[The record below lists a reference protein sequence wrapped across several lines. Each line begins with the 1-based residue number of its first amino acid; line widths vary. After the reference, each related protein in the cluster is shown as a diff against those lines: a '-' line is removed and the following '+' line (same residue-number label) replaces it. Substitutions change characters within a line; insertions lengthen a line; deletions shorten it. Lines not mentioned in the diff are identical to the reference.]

1 MSGGT
6 IVSDNAPDAV
16 IIGGGMAGLSAA
28 VDLVRRGHSVVL
40 VEQKQHLGG
49 RTYSFVHPE
58 TGDDVDNGQHLMM
71 GCYHSTL
78 RYLRTIGTIDEV
90 EIQKRPTILFR
101 RKGKQ
106 TGILHSG
113 RLPAPF
119 HILSGLLR
127 LTILRWTHRIRLL
140 RVGIELRIRNPD
152 TDRHLHSITV
162 EQWLDEM
169 KQPPENKEYLWN
181 IIAIGALNDSPADIS
196 AAMFVKVL
204 KSAFF
209 GARQNSSMVIPKRG
223 LSSVLIDGAES
234 YIRLRGGRIV
244 LNSSVKNIEINSNA
258 VESVTLENGEVLI
271 PATVISAVPYFD
283 FPRLFSDAALS
294 VAGNIGAFV
303 SSPIITIH
311 LWFDAHF
318 VEEKFSALIGSRI
331 HWVFNKTAIYGRKR
345 EGLMYLSLVVSG
357 ARDLIGKS
365 KENLVTIAH
374 EELKQFYPAASLA
387 AIVHSLV
394 MKEKRA
400 TFSPSI
406 EIEPQRPAAR
416 TAVNNLFIAGDWTDT
431 KLPATIEGAVQSG
444 YESAAL
450 AAMEIELRKNPK

>member
-6 IVSDNAPDAV
+6 IVRDSAPDAV

-28 VDLVRRGHSVVL
+28 VDLVRRGHTVVL

-58 TGDDVDNGQHLMM
+58 TGDDIDNGQHLMM

-78 RYLRTIGTIDEV
+78 RYLQTIGMMDAV
-90 EIQKRPTILFR
+90 EIQKHLTILFR
-101 RKGKQ
+101 RKGKPS
-106 TGILHSG
+106 GLLKSG

-119 HILSGLLR
+119 HILSGLLH
-127 LTILRWTHRIRLL
+127 LTILPLSHRLRLL
-140 RVGIELRIRNPD
+140 RVGVELLVRNPD
-152 TDRHLHSITV
+152 TDRHLQSITV
-162 EQWLDEM
+162 DRWLDEM

-181 IIAIGALNDSPADIS
+181 IIAIGALNDSPAVIS

-223 LSSVLIDGAES
+223 LSSVLIDAAES
-234 YIRLRGGRIV
+234 YIRSQGSRIV
-244 LNSSVKNIEINSNA
+244 LNSAVKNIDIEDSTVQSVIM
-258 VESVTLENGEVLI
+258 ESGEVFI
-271 PATVISAVPYFD
+271 PSTVISAVPYFD
-283 FPRLFSDAALS
+283 FPRLFPGAASS
-294 VAGNIGAFV
+294 VIKNIDAFV

-318 VEEKFSALIGSRI
+318 VEEKFAALIGSRI
-331 HWVFNKTAIYGRKR
+331 HWVFNKTEIYGKKG

-357 ARDLIGKS
+357 AHDLIGKS
-365 KENLVTIAH
+365 KEDLVAIAH
-374 EELKQFYPAASLA
+374 DELKQFYPAASLA

-394 MKEKRA
+394 IKEKRA
-400 TFSPSI
+400 TFSPSV
-406 EIEPQRPAAR
+406 EIESQRPAAR

-450 AAMEIELRKNPK
+450 AAIEIEQKKYPK

>member
-1 MSGGT
+1 VSGGT
-6 IVSDNAPDAV
+6 IVSDSAPDAV
-16 IIGGGMAGLSAA
+16 IIGGGLAGLSAA
-28 VDLVRRGHSVVL
+28 VELTRRGHTVIL

-78 RYLRTIGTIDEV
+78 RYLQTIGMIDEV
-90 EIQKRPTILFR
+90 EIQKHLTILFR

-106 TGILHSG
+106 TGLLRSG

-127 LTILRWTHRIRLL
+127 LNILSWSCRIRLL
-140 RVGIELRIRNPD
+140 RVGIELLIKNPD
-152 TDRHLHSITV
+152 TDRYLHSVTV
-162 EQWLDEM
+162 DQWLDEM

-181 IIAIGALNDSPADIS
+181 IIAIGALNDSPAVIS

-223 LSSVLIDGAES
+223 LSSVLIDAAES
-234 YIRLRGGRIV
+234 YILRHGGRIV
-244 LNSSVKNIEINSNA
+244 LNSSVKNIEIDGGA
-258 VESVTLENGEVLI
+258 VQSVTLENGEVFI
-271 PATVISAVPYFD
+271 PTTIISAVPYFD
-283 FPRLFSDAALS
+283 FPRLFSEPSAA
-294 VAGNIGAFV
+294 VTENIGAFV

-318 VEEKFSALIGSRI
+318 VEEKFAALIGSRI
-331 HWVFNKTAIYGRKR
+331 HWVFNKTAIYGKKE

-357 ARDLIGKS
+357 AHDLIGKS
-365 KENLVTIAH
+365 KEELVAIAH
-374 EELKQFYPAASLA
+374 DELKQFYPAASLA

-394 MKEKRA
+394 IKEKRA
-400 TFSPSI
+400 TFSPSV
-406 EIEPQRPAAR
+406 EIDSQRPAAR
-416 TAVNNLFIAGDWTDT
+416 TAVKNLFIAGDWTDT

-450 AAMEIELRKNPK
+450 AAMEIEQRRNPV